1 MFENTLNEHAQVYL
15 TCELQCI
22 WGIFVQSVAVNLE
35 ETALTGCWIVTCNV
49 TVKNIVLKRKIL
61 LAVKNHHDVFL
72 T

>member
-1 MFENTLNEHAQVYL
+1 MFENMLNEHAQVYL

-49 TVKNIVLKRKIL
+49 TVKNVHQSGMKK
-61 LAVKNHHDVFL
+61 
-72 T
+72 